1 MLSNINTTN
10 LRAMHAHNSQ
20 ANSHS
25 TELTQ
30 TPTQL
35 QSDHYITSPHPSPKI
50 IQPHFPP
57 QEQQAK
63 PLSEKLWGAIRG
75 TIVGLTAAI
84 ITGALM
90 ASGVGLIGVGIA
102 ILAGIFAGT
111 AIGALT
117 NAITCSRNGDWSK
130 FWDQTFDDFKSSCV
144 CAISTAAGFG
154 VARLITGTG
163 QVAAKA
169 SVSRRLWANTLSG
182 ITNTGVSY
190 STNLGFAYSTARKDF
205 KEFLKQNNLEHYS
218 DEEKA
223 RLYQDFLQQ
232 HKLDTRSILKSFGFA
247 ILTSAIS
254 RRIGSKFQLSRDQAI
269 LKSGLNPSRLQTTRS
284 LFTEAT
290 ILSGISLGS
299 GTLEH
304 GRNLPLENKVSTI
317 FGNYAGGITGH
328 YSSNYIQS
336 KIQPRINPGQASPI
350 PIINNQK

>member
-10 LRAMHAHNSQ
+10 LRATHSHNNHT
-20 ANSHS
+20 NSHS

-30 TPTQL
+30 TLTPL
-35 QSDHYITSPHPSPKI
+35 QSDHYITSPRPSQRPA
-50 IQPHFPP
+50 QSPCLP
-57 QEQQAK
+57 QEQQTK

-75 TIVGLTAAI
+75 TMIGLTAAI

-90 ASGVGLIGVGIA
+90 ASGVGLIGAGIA
-102 ILAGIFAGT
+102 ILAGVFAGT
-111 AIGALT
+111 AVGALT
-117 NAITCSRNGDWSK
+117 NAIACSRSGDWSK
-130 FWDQTFDDFKSSCV
+130 FWDQTFDDFKSSCI

-163 QVAAKA
+163 QAATKA
-169 SVSRRLWANTLSG
+169 SISRRLWANTLSG

-190 STNLGFAYSTARKDF
+190 SANLGLAYNNARKDF

-223 RLYQDFLQQ
+223 RLYQDFLQR
-232 HKLDTRSILKSFGFA
+232 HKLDTKSILKSFGFA
-247 ILTSAIS
+247 VLTSAIS

-269 LKSGLNPSRLQTTRS
+269 LRSGLNPSRLQTTRS

-350 PIINNQK
+350 PITNNQR